1 MDMNTNMAMSGDFF
15 NPGPFMPHGGC
26 YLWTQ
31 SLIALH
37 AVSDGLIVLS
47 YYSIPF
53 LLLYFMRRRKDVDW
67 KLQWIL
73 GCFAL
78 FVLACGTTHLLE
90 IWNIWHAN
98 YWLSGLSKAFTAL
111 VSMLTLFLSIKLL
124 PHALALPSV
133 ADLQKVRDEQEVRLR
148 ERTAKLEENEAM
160 LLESQRI
167 ASLGSYVTNFATGR
181 WSSSEVLDQVFGIGP
196 AYDRSVAGWAALIHP
211 DDCALMVE
219 YLEQEV
225 IGRRQPFNKEYRIIR
240 HNDQAERW
248 VNGLGRMEF
257 DAQGRPLKMFG
268 TIQDIT
274 ERKRVESALWRSEE
288 RYNALFNRSLDCV
301 FLIDFAGHFLDAN
314 QASLDLFGYQREEI
328 SSITFASLLTEDQ
341 LPAAFQTVEEI
352 KTTGRQQR
360 LTEYRVRCKDGRQVY
375 VETLSSLIQ
384 HEGKPFAIQGIAR
397 DITLRKEAEA
407 AVQASEEK
415 YRSLNI
421 SMTEGMALH
430 ELICDAT
437 GKPVDYVL
445 LDVNPAFEKLTGL
458 VREAVIGHR
467 GSEVYGGE
475 APFLEVYA
483 EVATTGQPINFEKAY
498 EPMKK
503 IFSISVFSPVKGR
516 FATVFMDVTE
526 RKEMENSLRTSEARY
541 RRLHETMR
549 DAFGIVDMAGRLQEC
564 NHAFQ
569 AMLGYTE
576 AELKQLS
583 YSDLTPAKWQ
593 ALDAQIV
600 REQVLPR
607 GYSEIYEKEYRRK
620 DGSVFPINLRVTL
633 ISNGAGQA
641 TGMWAVVRDITEAKR
656 AEAELKLFRTLVDQA
671 NDSFLV
677 IDPETG
683 RLLDVNE
690 QGYLA
695 RGYNREEFLTLR
707 VFDIDPTL
715 RLGEFRKIQEE
726 LRTKG
731 GQVWQGLNRRKDGS
745 TFPVEVSLKYVKLD
759 HDYIVADV
767 RDITERQLVEKS
779 HARLAT
785 AVEQAA
791 ETIVITDTAGNILY
805 ANPAFEQTTGYTRAE
820 AFGRNPRLLKSGK
833 HDAGFYRQMWEVL
846 GRGEIWNGH
855 FINKHKDGRIYEEEA
870 TISPVRDCA
879 GKVVNYVAVKRDVTR
894 EVQLETQ
901 FRQTQKLEAIGTLA
915 SGVAHDFNNILAV
928 ISMQASLLKS
938 GGGLSAD
945 QLKFADEINST
956 VDRAAALTR
965 QLLLFSRREALQ
977 LRDLDWSESV
987 THTIKM
993 LRRILGENI
1002 DVLLNLAVEPMFI
1015 HADAGMMEQVLM
1027 NLAVNARDAMPKGG
1041 RMVIAT
1047 AAVEF
1052 DAFAAAQSA
1061 QARPGSFV
1069 CLSVTDN
1076 GCGISPEVLPKIF
1089 EPFFT
1094 TKDIGKGSGLGLATV
1109 FGIVQQ
1115 HHGWINVY
1123 SEPGQGTTFKVY
1135 LPRLVGRNDQI
1146 IGQKMPAPI
1155 PTGKET
1161 ILLVE
1166 DDPALRATVR
1176 ITLARLGYRV
1186 LEAPTGV
1193 KALELWQEH
1202 GDEIHL
1208 LLTDLMMPD
1217 GMHGKELAQRLV
1229 MKTPKLKVI
1238 YMSGYSAD
1246 ILDKDFPVQI
1256 GVNFLAKPFQMA
1268 ELAQIIRDS
1277 LDKPAL
1283 PKKMN
1288 HG

>member
-1 MDMNTNMAMSGDFF
+1 MDMNTNMAMAGDFF

-37 AVSDGLIVLS
+37 AISDGLIVLS

-67 KLQWIL
+67 KLQWVL

-78 FVLACGTTHLLE
+78 FVLACGTTHLME

-111 VSMLTLFLSIKLL
+111 VSMLTLVLFIKLL

-133 ADLQKVRDEQEVRLR
+133 ADLQKARDELEVRVR
-148 ERTAKLEENEAM
+148 ERTAKLEENEAL

-167 ASLGSYVTNFATGR
+167 ASLGSYVTDFVIGR
-181 WSSSEVLDQVFGIGP
+181 WSSSEVLDQIFGIGP
-196 AYDRSVAGWAALIHP
+196 AYDRSVAGWAVLIHP
-211 DDCALMVE
+211 DDRAMMVD

-225 IGRRQPFNKEYRIIR
+225 IGRRRPFDKEYRIIR

-248 VNGLGRMEF
+248 VNGLGKLEF
-257 DAQGRPLKMFG
+257 DAQGRPLKMVG

-274 ERKRVESALWRSEE
+274 ERRRAEEANARLAAIVESSDDAIIGKT
-288 RYNALFNRSLDCV
+288 LDGIITSWNKGAEKV
-301 FLIDFAGHFLDAN
+301 
-314 QASLDLFGYQREEI
+314 FGYSSSEMLGTSILKLISAERHQEENEI
-328 SSITFASLLTEDQ
+328 LAKIHRGESVRHFE
-341 LPAAFQTVEEI
+341 TV
-352 KTTGRQQR
+352 R
-360 LTEYRVRCKDGRQVY
+360 LTKDGR
-375 VETLSSLIQ
+375 LINISVTASPIRDAT
-384 HEGKPFAIQGIAR
+384 GRIIGASKVAR
-397 DITLRKEAEA
+397 DIT
-407 AVQASEEK
+407 
-415 YRSLNI
+415 
-421 SMTEGMALH
+421 
-430 ELICDAT
+430 
-437 GKPVDYVL
+437 
-445 LDVNPAFEKLTGL
+445 
-458 VREAVIGHR
+458 
-467 GSEVYGGE
+467 
-475 APFLEVYA
+475 
-483 EVATTGQPINFEKAY
+483 
-498 EPMKK
+498 
-503 IFSISVFSPVKGR
+503 
-516 FATVFMDVTE
+516 E
-526 RKEMENSLRTSEARY
+526 R
-541 RRLHETMR
+541 
-549 DAFGIVDMAGRLQEC
+549 
-564 NHAFQ
+564 
-569 AMLGYTE
+569 
-576 AELKQLS
+576 
-583 YSDLTPAKWQ
+583 
-593 ALDAQIV
+593 
-600 REQVLPR
+600 
-607 GYSEIYEKEYRRK
+607 
-620 DGSVFPINLRVTL
+620 
-633 ISNGAGQA
+633 
-641 TGMWAVVRDITEAKR
+641 KR
-656 AEAELKLFRTLVDQA
+656 AEAELKLFRMLVDQA

-690 QGYLA
+690 QGYQA
-695 RGYNREEFLTLR
+695 RGYSREEFLALR

-715 RLGEFRKIQEE
+715 RPDDFRKVNEE
-726 LRTKG
+726 LRTKS
-731 GQVWQGLNRRKDGS
+731 VWTLQGVNRRKDGS
-745 TFPVEVSLKYVKLD
+745 TFPVEVNLKYVKLER
-759 HDYIVADV
+759 DYIVADV
-767 RDITERQLVEKS
+767 RDITERLLAEKS

-791 ETIVITDTAGNILY
+791 ETIVITDTDGNILY
-805 ANPAFEQTTGYTRAE
+805 ANPAFEKSTGYTRAE
-820 AFGRNPRLLKSGK
+820 AFGRNPRFLKSGK
-833 HDAGFYRQMWEVL
+833 QDAGFYRQMWEVL
-846 GRGEIWNGH
+846 GRGEVWHGH
-855 FINKHKDGRIYEEEA
+855 FINKHKEGRLYEEEV
-870 TISPVRDCA
+870 TISPVRDAA
-879 GKVVNYVAVKRDVTR
+879 GKIVNYVAVKRDVTR
-894 EVQLETQ
+894 EMQLETQ

-928 ISMQASLLKS
+928 ISIQASLLKS

-977 LRDLDWSESV
+977 LRDLDWSEAV

-1002 DVLLNLAVEPMFI
+1002 EVLLNLAVEPMFI

-1069 CLSVTDN
+1069 CLSVADN

-1135 LPRLVGRNDQI
+1135 LPRLVGMNDQI

-1166 DDPALRATVR
+1166 DDPSLRATVR
-1176 ITLARLGYRV
+1176 ITLVRLGYRV
-1186 LEAPTGV
+1186 LEAPTGA

-1217 GMHGKELAQRLV
+1217 GMNGKELAQRLF
-1229 MKTPKLKVI
+1229 KKRPKLKVI
-1238 YMSGYSAD
+1238 YMSGYSTD

-1256 GVNFLAKPFQMA
+1256 GINFLAKPFQMA

-1283 PKKMN
+1283 PKKIK

>member
-1 MDMNTNMAMSGDFF
+1 MDMNTNMAMPGNFF

-53 LLLYFMRRRKDVDW
+53 LLFYFMRRRKDVDW
-67 KLQWIL
+67 KLQWVL

-78 FVLACGTTHLLE
+78 FVLACGTTHLME

-111 VSMLTLFLSIKLL
+111 VSLLTLILFIILL

-133 ADLQKVRDEQEVRLR
+133 ADLQKVRDELEVRVR
-148 ERTAKLEENEAM
+148 ERTAKLEENEAL

-167 ASLGSYVTNFATGR
+167 ASLGSYVTDFATGR
-181 WSSSEVLDQVFGIGP
+181 WSSSEVLDQVLGIGP

-211 DDCALMVE
+211 ADRALMVD

-225 IGRRQPFNKEYRIIR
+225 IGRHQTFNKEYRIIR

-257 DAQGRPLKMFG
+257 DAQGRPLKMVG

-274 ERKRVESALWRSEE
+274 ERKRVESALWQSEE

-301 FLIDFAGHFLDAN
+301 FLTDFAGHFLDAN

-328 SSITFASLLTEDQ
+328 LSLTFASLLTEDQ

-360 LTEYRVRCKDGRQVY
+360 LTEYRVRCKGGRQVH
-375 VETLSSLIQ
+375 VETLSSLIH

-397 DITLRKEAEA
+397 DITMRKEAEA

-430 ELICDAT
+430 ELVYDAI

-458 VREAVIGHR
+458 GREAVIGRR
-467 GSEVYGGE
+467 GSEVYRGE
-475 APFLEVYA
+475 APFLKVYA
-483 EVATTGQPINFEKAY
+483 EVATTGRPINFEKAY

-503 IFSISVFSPVKGR
+503 TFSISVFSPVKGR
-516 FATVFMDVTE
+516 FATVFT
-526 RKEMENSLRTSEARY
+526 
-541 RRLHETMR
+541 
-549 DAFGIVDMAGRLQEC
+549 
-564 NHAFQ
+564 
-569 AMLGYTE
+569 
-576 AELKQLS
+576 
-583 YSDLTPAKWQ
+583 
-593 ALDAQIV
+593 
-600 REQVLPR
+600 
-607 GYSEIYEKEYRRK
+607 
-620 DGSVFPINLRVTL
+620 
-633 ISNGAGQA
+633 
-641 TGMWAVVRDITEAKR
+641 DITERKR

-683 RLLDVNE
+683 RVLDVNE
-690 QGYLA
+690 QGYQA
-695 RGYNREEFLTLR
+695 RGYSREEFLALR
-707 VFDIDPTL
+707 VFDIDPML
-715 RLGEFRKIQEE
+715 RPDEFRKINEE
-726 LRTKG
+726 LRTKN
-731 GQVWQGLNRRKDGS
+731 VWTLQGVNRRKDGS
-745 TFPVEVSLKYVKLD
+745 TFPVEVNLKYVKLD

-767 RDITERQLVEKS
+767 RDITERLLVEKS

-791 ETIVITDTAGNILY
+791 ETIVITDTEGNILY
-805 ANPAFEQTTGYTRAE
+805 ANPAFEKSTGYTRAE
-820 AFGRNPRLLKSGK
+820 AFGRNPRFLKSGK
-833 HDAGFYRQMWEVL
+833 QDAGFYRQMWEVL
-846 GRGEIWNGH
+846 GHGEVWHGH
-855 FINKHKDGRIYEEEA
+855 FINKHKDGRLYEEEV
-870 TISPVRDCA
+870 TISPVRDAA

-894 EVQLETQ
+894 EMQLETQ

-945 QLKFADEINST
+945 QLKFADEINAT

-977 LRDLDWSESV
+977 LRDLDWSEAV

-1002 DVLLNLAVEPMFI
+1002 EVLLNLAVEPMFI

-1069 CLSVTDN
+1069 CLSVADN
-1076 GCGISPEVLPKIF
+1076 GCGISPQVLPKIF

-1135 LPRLVGRNDQI
+1135 LPRLVGRNEQI

-1217 GMHGKELAQRLV
+1217 GMNGKELVQRLV
-1229 MKTPKLKVI
+1229 MKTSKLKVI

-1246 ILDKDFPVQI
+1246 ILGKDFPVQI

-1283 PKKMN
+1283 PRKMN
-1288 HG
+1288 HD